1 MLPLPLVVELVI
13 FGLRKKRQW
22 LRSSAYAATAN
33 LIRGSFPKL
42 PENQRRKKQCYVVV
56 AIAKETPSL
65 ELRYGAD
72 LMLFGVSPW
81 NTEASTRSRKKIK
94 QRDYKI
100 SRDAVEKCL

>member
-1 MLPLPLVVELVI
+1 VLPLPLVVELVI

-33 LIRGSFPKL
+33 LLKGSFPKL
-42 PENQRRKKQCYVVV
+42 QENQRRKIKWDVAVV
-56 AIAKETPSL
+56 IAKETPSL
-65 ELRYGAD
+65 KLRYGAD
-72 LMLFGVSPW
+72 LMLVGVSPW
-81 NTEASTRSRKKIK
+81 NTGASTRSRKKIK